1 MLEENRM
8 ARNPLRRS
16 GFNCS
21 YTFGRGTKF
30 EMRPISDGTF
40 TWFSTF
46 TCLRHVTLQ
55 AVDCHAAKLFMRTL
69 HADP

>member
-1 MLEENRM
+1 
-8 ARNPLRRS
+8 
-16 GFNCS
+16 
-21 YTFGRGTKF
+21 
-30 EMRPISDGTF
+30 MRPISDGTF